1 MIRTLF
7 VLALITAAAAVSQA
21 QQPKQEKSPAPSASA
36 PAVAQAPKD
45 SQEAAPV
52 ISPDQ
57 SVITIHGLCSADAAS
72 KGAATPDPASCTR
85 TVTKAEFEKVLGFLN
100 ANSSR
105 ITLLQRRQIAQ
116 GYVAMLAYAEAA
128 RKEGMENDPKFIEL
142 MQFLRVRTLAESYKR
157 EQQEKFGTP
166 SQEDIEAYYRQNLD
180 KFEDLKVRR
189 IFVPKNNPSP
199 AKPAADQKDAKAAEA
214 GDPEFAKKAEQVAND
229 IRERAAKGEDPA
241 ALAKEAYAT
250 LGITSAP
257 ASTDAFSYRKGTLP
271 AQDELEFLAG
281 GSGSVSK
288 VQVEATGYL
297 IYKLDSKNPR
307 PFDQV
312 KVQISSTLSRQIL
325 EEKTNAVMSGVQAEL
340 YDQYFGPPPAAQPPV
355 APNSVQPRGVRP
367 LGAPNQ

>member
-1 MIRTLF
+1 
-7 VLALITAAAAVSQA
+7 
-21 QQPKQEKSPAPSASA
+21 
-36 PAVAQAPKD
+36 
-45 SQEAAPV
+45 
-52 ISPDQ
+52 
-57 SVITIHGLCSADAAS
+57 
-72 KGAATPDPASCTR
+72 
-85 TVTKAEFEKVLGFLN
+85 
-100 ANSSR
+100 
-105 ITLLQRRQIAQ
+105 
-116 GYVAMLAYAEAA
+116 MLAFAEAA

-166 SQEDIEAYYRQNLD
+166 SQEDIEAYYRQNLE

-199 AKPAADQKDAKAAEA
+199 VKPASDVSGAKAAEA

-229 IRERAAKGEDPA
+229 IRERATKGEDPA

-312 KVQISSTLSRQIL
+312 KVQISSTLARQIL
-325 EEKTNAVMSGVQAEL
+325 EEKTNAVMSGVQSEL
-340 YDQYFGPPPAAQPPV
+340 NDQYFGPPPAAQPPA
-355 APNSVQPRGVRP
+355 APNGLQPRGVRP
-367 LGAPNQ
+367 TGTPNQ

>member
-21 QQPKQEKSPAPSASA
+21 QQPKQEKSPAPSASVPGA
-36 PAVAQAPKD
+36 AQTTKD
-45 SQEAAPV
+45 AQEAASV

-72 KGAATPDPASCTR
+72 KSAAAPDPASCTL

-105 ITLLQRRQIAQ
+105 VTPPQRRQIAQ

-189 IFVPKNNPSP
+189 IFIPKNNPSP
-199 AKPAADQKDAKAAEA
+199 AKPDVSGAKAAEA

-271 AQDELEFLAG
+271 AQDEVEFLAG

-288 VQVEATGYL
+288 VQVEAAGYL

-312 KVQISSTLSRQIL
+312 KAQISSTLSRQVL
-325 EEKTNAVMSGVQAEL
+325 EEKTNAVMSGVQSEL
-340 YDQYFGPPPAAQPPV
+340 NDQYLGPPPAEIGRAHV
-355 APNSVQPRGVRP
+355 
-367 LGAPNQ
+367 

>member
-7 VLALITAAAAVSQA
+7 VLTLVATAAVSQA
-21 QQPKQEKSPAPSASA
+21 QQPKQEKSSAPSASA
-36 PAVAQAPKD
+36 PAAAQTPKD
-45 SQEAAPV
+45 AQEAAPV

-57 SVITIHGLCSADAAS
+57 SIITIHGLCSADATPKS
-72 KGAATPDPASCTR
+72 AAAPDPASCTR

-105 ITLLQRRQIAQ
+105 ITQPQRRQIAQ
-116 GYVAMLAYAEAA
+116 GYVAMLAYADAA

-142 MQFLRVRTLAESYKR
+142 MEFLRVRTLAESYKR
-157 EQQEKFGTP
+157 EQQEKFVTP

-189 IFVPKNNPSP
+189 IFIPKNNPSP
-199 AKPAADQKDAKAAEA
+199 AKPAADQKDAKVAEA
-214 GDPEFAKKAEQVAND
+214 GDTEFAKQAEQVSND
-229 IRERAAKGEDPA
+229 IRDRAAKGEDPA
-241 ALAKEAYAT
+241 ALAREAYAT

-281 GSGSVSK
+281 GPGSVSK
-288 VQVEATGYL
+288 VQVEAMGYL

-325 EEKTNAVMSGVQAEL
+325 EEKTNAVMSGVQSEL
-340 YDQYFGPPPAAQPPV
+340 NDQYFGPPPAAQPPV
-355 APNSVQPRGVRP
+355 SPNAVQPRGVRP
-367 LGAPNQ
+367 LGAPKQ

>member
-7 VLALITAAAAVSQA
+7 ALTLVAAAAVSQA

-36 PAVAQAPKD
+36 PTTAQTPKD
-45 SQEAAPV
+45 AQEATPAV
-52 ISPDQ
+52 SPDQ
-57 SVITIHGLCSADAAS
+57 SVITIHGLCSADAVS
-72 KGAATPDPASCTR
+72 KSAATPDLASCTR

-116 GYVAMLAYAEAA
+116 GYVAMVAYAEAA

-325 EEKTNAVMSGVQAEL
+325 EEKTNAVMSGVQSEL
-340 YDQYFGPPPAAQPPV
+340 NDQYFGPPPAAQPPV

>member
-7 VLALITAAAAVSQA
+7 VLTVIAAAAVVSQA
-21 QQPKQEKSPAPSASA
+21 QQPKQEKSSAPSAPASA
-36 PAVAQAPKD
+36 QTPKD
-45 SQEAAPV
+45 AQETAPV
-52 ISPDQ
+52 VSPDQ

-72 KGAATPDPASCTR
+72 KGVATPDLASCTR
-85 TVTKAEFEKVLGFLN
+85 AVTKAEFEKVLGFLN

-105 ITLLQRRQIAQ
+105 VTPPQRRQIAQ
-116 GYVAMLAYAEAA
+116 GYVAMLAYVEAA

-166 SQEDIEAYYRQNLD
+166 SQDEIEAYYRQNLD

-189 IFVPKNNPSP
+189 IFVPKNNPSR
-199 AKPAADQKDAKAAEA
+199 AKPASEVSGAKAAEA
-214 GDPEFAKKAEQVAND
+214 GDPEFAKKAEQIAND
-229 IRERAAKGEDPA
+229 IRDRAAKGEDPA

-271 AQDELEFLAG
+271 AQNELEFLAG

-312 KVQISSTLSRQIL
+312 KAQISSTLSRQVL
-325 EEKTNAVMSGVQAEL
+325 EGKTNAIMSGVQSEL
-340 YDQYFGPPPAAQPPV
+340 NDQYFGSPPAVQPPV
-355 APNSVQPRGVRP
+355 APNPVQPRGVRP
-367 LGAPNQ
+367 LGTPNQ